1 MSASVAQQLDGFARR
16 LIPFG
21 VTFVL
26 VLLEAVPLSLPFPTA
41 VAVAPSFV
49 LIALFFWT
57 VYRPEL
63 VPAVVVFA
71 AGLLLDVVSGAP
83 LGINTLVLLLVCG
96 GVRSQR
102 RFLVDKPFAVVWLGF
117 LIAAI
122 YAGVLYWVLYAII
135 HGTLP
140 YADRLI
146 AQLSVTVLI
155 YPLFAW
161 LLGRSQRAMNR
172 GV

>member
-1 MSASVAQQLDGFARR
+1 MSASVPQQLDGFARR

-21 VTFVL
+21 MTFVL
-26 VLLEAVPLSLPFPTA
+26 ILLETMPLPFPAA
-41 VAVAPSFV
+41 VSTAPSLV

-63 VPAVVVFA
+63 VPAIIVFA

-83 LGINTLVLLLVCG
+83 LGINALVLLLVCG

-102 RFLVDKPFAVVWLGF
+102 RFLADKPFVVVWLGF
-117 LIAAI
+117 VVTAI
-122 YAGVLYWVLYAII
+122 YAGALYWLAYAII
-135 HGTLP
+135 QGTLP
-140 YADRLI
+140 YANRLI
-146 AQLSVTVLI
+146 AQLVVTVAI

-161 LLGRSQRAMNR
+161 LLGRSQRAVIR